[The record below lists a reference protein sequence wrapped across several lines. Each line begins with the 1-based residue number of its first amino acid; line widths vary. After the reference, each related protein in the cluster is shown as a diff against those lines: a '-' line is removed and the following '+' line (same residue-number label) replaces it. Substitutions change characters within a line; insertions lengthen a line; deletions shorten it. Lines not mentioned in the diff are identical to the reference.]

1 MKNKRLA
8 GILFVLLILITVQL
22 SAQVGINSDNS
33 QPHPSAGLDI
43 KFTDKGLLPPRM
55 THTQMNA
62 IVNPANGLIIY
73 CTDCSNSGTGAVA
86 MYINNVWVMFAPS
99 CILPLFP
106 SPGNHIAAPTQIV
119 WNWNPVTDATGYKW
133 NTVNDYG
140 SATDMLA
147 VTTKTETGL
156 ACNTPYQRYVWSYN
170 ACGNSAAT
178 TLSGAT
184 VLDPPDAPAEGTHVP
199 SPTQIEWNWNM
210 VSGATGYKW
219 NTTNDYSTAT
229 EMGTATT
236 KTESGLTCST
246 PYTRYVWAYGACGNS
261 TALTLNQTTSACPVT
276 GACPG
281 IPNVY
286 YEGKTYNTV
295 MIGTQCWFKESLN
308 TGTRVDGGVE
318 QTNNSTIE
326 KHCMNNL
333 ESNCDI
339 YGALYQ
345 WNEMMQYTTI
355 EGSQGICPGG
365 WHIPSDAEYATL
377 ITYLDG
383 ELVAGGKMKEAG
395 TSHWSS
401 PNTGATNSSGFTAL
415 PAGYYNYS
423 NVSFYYLTY
432 SNYLWSS
439 TQSNLNDAWMRYLDT
454 GDEDVNHQTFT
465 KTNSLSV
472 RCIAESCTS
481 APTQPSSG
489 THDPTQTQI
498 IWNWNA
504 VSGATGYKW
513 NITNDYNAATDMG
526 TATTK
531 TETGLACITSYT
543 RYVWAYNSC
552 GSSEPLTMDQAT
564 TECSFACGQLLTDS
578 RDSKTYTTVLIG
590 TQCWMAQSLD
600 IGSMISGA
608 GEQADNGVIEKYCY
622 GDLASNCETYGGLYQ
637 WGELIA
643 YLNGASNTTS
653 WNPVPTGNIQGICP
667 AGWHIP
673 SSEELLTLTDFLG
686 GEATSGGKMKE
697 SGFTHWLSPNTGA
710 TNESGLTLLGSGA
723 RMINGMFTYFNT
735 RTYLRASTESDEADA
750 VIRRMIYDDVN
761 ALSAGAPKSYGLN
774 VRCIKTE

>member
-1 MKNKRLA
+1 MKNKRLT
-8 GILFVLLILITVQL
+8 GILFLLLLLITVQL
-22 SAQVGINSDNS
+22 SAQVGINTDNS

-43 KFTDKGLLPPRM
+43 KFTDKGFLPPRM
-55 THTQMNA
+55 THAQMNA
-62 IVNPANGLIIY
+62 IDNPANGLIIY

-86 MYINNVWVMFAPS
+86 MYINNTWVMFAPS

-106 SPGNHIAAPTQIV
+106 SPGIHVAAPTQIV
-119 WNWNPVTDATGYKW
+119 WNWNPVIDATGYKW
-133 NTVNDYG
+133 NEVNDYG
-140 SATDMLA
+140 SATDMA
-147 VTTKTETGL
+147 TSTTKTETGL
-156 ACNTPYQRYVWSYN
+156 ACNTPYLRYVWSYN
-170 ACGNSAAT
+170 ACGNSSAT
-178 TLSGAT
+178 TLNSAT

-199 SPTQIEWNWNM
+199 SPTQIVWNWNT
-210 VSGATGYKW
+210 VAGATGYKW

-229 EMGTATT
+229 EMGSATT
-236 KTESGLTCST
+236 KTETGLTCNT
-246 PYTRYVWAYGACGNS
+246 PYTRYVWAYSACGNS
-261 TALTLNQTTSACPVT
+261 TALTLDQATSACSTP
-276 GACPG
+276 GPCPG
-281 IPNVY
+281 IPMVY

-295 MIGTQCWFKESLN
+295 MIGTQCWLKESLN
-308 TGTRVDGGVE
+308 TGTRIDGGVE

-326 KHCMNNL
+326 KYCMNNL

-401 PNTGATNSSGFTAL
+401 PNTGATNRSGFTAL

-472 RCIAESCTS
+472 RCMAESCTS

-526 TATTK
+526 TATTH
-531 TETGLACITSYT
+531 TETGLACNTFYT
-543 RYVWAYNSC
+543 RYVWAYNAC
-552 GSSEPLTMDQAT
+552 GSSEPLTVDQAT

-637 WGELIA
+637 WGELVA

-653 WNPVPTGNIQGICP
+653 WNPVPNGNIQGICP

-673 SSEELLTLTDFLG
+673 SNEELLTLADFLG

-723 RMINGMFTYFNT
+723 RMINGMFSYFNT

-774 VRCIKTE
+774 VRCVKTE